1 MGDRVSISFVNEID
15 YINGKAREESVPLF
29 NHWGGKDFPQ
39 YALNWVK
46 KLKREVNEKKE
57 DNISTPYTRL
67 EPQRVMVLF
76 IADLQKDKQFAD
88 YTNKKRITHS
98 IYLGKDTNDGD
109 NSDNGHFVIDI
120 NCEKIWRRND

>member
-1 MGDRVSISFVNEID
+1 MGDRVSISFVNEIN
-15 YINGKAREESVPLF
+15 YLHEQRREESIALF
-29 NHWGGKDFPQ
+29 NHWGGKEFPQ

-46 KLKREVNEKKE
+46 KLKREVLQRRP
-57 DNISTPYTRL
+57 NISTPYTRL
-67 EPQRVMVLF
+67 DPQNVMVLF

-88 YTNKKRITHS
+88 YTNKERITHS

-120 NCEKIWRRND
+120 NCEKIWR

>member
-15 YINGKAREESVPLF
+15 YIHDKVREESVTLF
-29 NHWGGKDFPQ
+29 NHWGGKEFPQ

-88 YTNKKRITHS
+88 YTNKERMTHS
-98 IYLGKDTNDGD
+98 IYLGKDKNDGD

-120 NCEKIWRRND
+120 NCEKIWS

>member
-1 MGDRVSISFVNEID
+1 MGDRVSISFVNEIN
-15 YINGKAREESVPLF
+15 YLHEQRREESIALF
-29 NHWGGKDFPQ
+29 NHWGGKEFPQ

-46 KLKREVNEKKE
+46 KLKREVLQRRP
-57 DNISTPYTRL
+57 NISTPYTRL
-67 EPQRVMVLF
+67 DPQNVMVLF

-88 YTNKKRITHS
+88 YTNKERITHS

-120 NCEKIWRRND
+120 NCEKIWS

>member
-1 MGDRVSISFVNEID
+1 MGDRVSISFMNEID
-15 YINGKAREESVPLF
+15 FINGKAREESVPLF

-88 YTNKKRITHS
+88 YTNKERITHS
-98 IYLGKDTNDGD
+98 IYLGKDKNDGD

-120 NCEKIWRRND
+120 NCEKIWS

>member
-1 MGDRVSISFVNEID
+1 MGDRVSISFVNDID
-15 YINGKAREESVPLF
+15 YIHEKIKMESVPLF

-57 DNISTPYTRL
+57 NISTPYTRL
-67 EPQRVMVLF
+67 DPQNVMVLF

-88 YTNKKRITHS
+88 YTNKERITHS
-98 IYLGKDTNDGD
+98 IYLGKDKDDGD
-109 NSDNGHFVIDI
+109 NSDNGHFMIDI
-120 NCEKIWRRND
+120 NDEKIWS

>member
-15 YINGKAREESVPLF
+15 YIHDKVREESVTLF
-29 NHWGGKDFPQ
+29 NHWGGSNFPQ

-46 KLKREVNEKKE
+46 KLKREVNEKKK

-88 YTNKKRITHS
+88 YTNKERITHS
-98 IYLGKDTNDGD
+98 IYLGKDKNDGD

-120 NCEKIWRRND
+120 NCEKIWS

>member
-1 MGDRVSISFVNEID
+1 MGDRVSISFVNVDRLHHEKI
-15 YINGKAREESVPLF
+15 KMESVPLF
-29 NHWGGKDFPQ
+29 NHWGGREFPQ

-46 KLKREVNEKKE
+46 KLKREVNEKK

-67 EPQRVMVLF
+67 DPQNVMVLF

-88 YTNKKRITHS
+88 YTNKERITHS
-98 IYLGKDTNDGD
+98 IYLGKDKNDGD

-120 NCEKIWRRND
+120 NDEKIWS

>member
-15 YINGKAREESVPLF
+15 YIHDKRREESVPLF

-46 KLKREVNEKKE
+46 KLKREVLKRRS
-57 DNISTPYTRL
+57 NISTPYTRL
-67 EPQRVMVLF
+67 DPQNVMVLF

-88 YTNKKRITHS
+88 YTNKERITHS
-98 IYLGKDTNDGD
+98 IYLGKDKNDGD

-120 NCEKIWRRND
+120 NCEKIWS

>member
-1 MGDRVSISFVNEID
+1 MGDRVSISFMNEID
-15 YINGKAREESVPLF
+15 YIHDKRREESVPLF

-88 YTNKKRITHS
+88 YTNKERITHS
-98 IYLGKDTNDGD
+98 IYLGKDKNDGD

-120 NCEKIWRRND
+120 NCEKIWS

>member
-1 MGDRVSISFVNEID
+1 MGDRVSISFMNEID
-15 YINGKAREESVPLF
+15 YIHDKRREESVPLF
-29 NHWGGKDFPQ
+29 NHWGGSDFPK
-39 YALNWVK
+39 YALDWVK

-76 IADLQKDKQFAD
+76 IAEE
-88 YTNKKRITHS
+88 RITHS
-98 IYLGKDTNDGD
+98 IYLGKDKNDGD

-120 NCEKIWRRND
+120 NCEKIWS

>member
-1 MGDRVSISFVNEID
+1 MGDRVSISFVNVDRLHHEKI
-15 YINGKAREESVPLF
+15 KMESVPLF
-29 NHWGGKDFPQ
+29 NHWGGREFPQ

-46 KLKREVNEKKE
+46 KLKREVNEKK

-67 EPQRVMVLF
+67 DPQNVMVLF

-98 IYLGKDTNDGD
+98 IYLGKDKNDGD

-120 NCEKIWRRND
+120 NDEKIWS

>member
-1 MGDRVSISFVNEID
+1 MGDRVSISFMNEID
-15 YINGKAREESVPLF
+15 YIHDKRREESVPLF

-46 KLKREVNEKKE
+46 KLKREVNEKK

-67 EPQRVMVLF
+67 DPQNVMVLF

-88 YTNKKRITHS
+88 YTNKDRITHS
-98 IYLGKDTNDGD
+98 IYLGKDKDDGD
-109 NSDNGHFVIDI
+109 NSDNGHFMIDI
-120 NCEKIWRRND
+120 NDEKIWS

>member
-15 YINGKAREESVPLF
+15 YIHDKRREESVPLF

-46 KLKREVNEKKE
+46 KLKREVNEKK

-88 YTNKKRITHS
+88 YTNKERITHS
-98 IYLGKDTNDGD
+98 IYLGKDKNDGD

-120 NCEKIWRRND
+120 NDEKIWS

>member
-1 MGDRVSISFVNEID
+1 MGDRVSISFVNEIN
-15 YINGKAREESVPLF
+15 YIHDKVREESVTLF
-29 NHWGGKDFPQ
+29 NHWGGKEFPQ

-57 DNISTPYTRL
+57 ENISTPYTRL

-88 YTNKKRITHS
+88 YTNKERITHS
-98 IYLGKDTNDGD
+98 IYLGKDKNDGD

>member
-15 YINGKAREESVPLF
+15 YIHDKRREESVPLF

-46 KLKREVNEKKE
+46 KLKREVNEKKV

-76 IADLQKDKQFAD
+76 IADLQKDERFAD
-88 YTNKKRITHS
+88 YTNKERITHS
-98 IYLGKDTNDGD
+98 IYLGKDLDDGD

-120 NCEKIWRRND
+120 NCERIWS

>member
-1 MGDRVSISFVNEID
+1 MGDRVSISFMNEID
-15 YINGKAREESVPLF
+15 YIHDKRREESVPLF
-29 NHWGGKDFPQ
+29 NHWGGSDFPK
-39 YALNWVK
+39 YALDWVK

-88 YTNKKRITHS
+88 YTNKERITHS
-98 IYLGKDTNDGD
+98 IYLGKDKNDGD

-120 NCEKIWRRND
+120 NCEKIWS

>member
-1 MGDRVSISFVNEID
+1 MGDRVSISFVHEID
-15 YINGKAREESVPLF
+15 YIHDKRREESVTLF
-29 NHWGGKDFPQ
+29 NHWGGSNFPQ

-57 DNISTPYTRL
+57 DNISTPYRRL

-88 YTNKKRITHS
+88 YTNKERITHS
-98 IYLGKDTNDGD
+98 IYLGKDKNDGD

-120 NCEKIWRRND
+120 NCEKIWS

>member
-15 YINGKAREESVPLF
+15 YIHDKRREESVPLF
-29 NHWGGKDFPQ
+29 NHWGGSDFPK
-39 YALNWVK
+39 YALDWVK

-67 EPQRVMVLF
+67 EPQNVMVLF

-88 YTNKKRITHS
+88 YTNKERITHS
-98 IYLGKDTNDGD
+98 IYLGKDKNDGD

-120 NCEKIWRRND
+120 NCEKIWS

>member
-1 MGDRVSISFVNEID
+1 MGDRVSISFVNEIN
-15 YINGKAREESVPLF
+15 YIHDKVREESVTLF
-29 NHWGGKDFPQ
+29 NHWGGKEFPQ

-57 DNISTPYTRL
+57 ENISTPYTRL

-88 YTNKKRITHS
+88 YTNKERITHS
-98 IYLGKDTNDGD
+98 IYLGKDKNDGD

-120 NCEKIWRRND
+120 NCEKIWSWND

>member
-15 YINGKAREESVPLF
+15 YIHDKVREESVTLF
-29 NHWGGKDFPQ
+29 NHWGGKEFPQ

-88 YTNKKRITHS
+88 YTNKERITHS

-120 NCEKIWRRND
+120 NCEKIWS

>member
-15 YINGKAREESVPLF
+15 YIHDKRREESVPLF

-88 YTNKKRITHS
+88 YTNEERITHS
-98 IYLGKDTNDGD
+98 IYLGKDKNDGD

-120 NCEKIWRRND
+120 NCEKIWS

>member
-1 MGDRVSISFVNEID
+1 VNEID
-15 YINGKAREESVPLF
+15 YIHDKRREESVPLF
-29 NHWGGKDFPQ
+29 NHWGGSDFPK
-39 YALNWVK
+39 YALDWVK

-88 YTNKKRITHS
+88 YTNKERITHS
-98 IYLGKDTNDGD
+98 IYLGKDKNDGD

-120 NCEKIWRRND
+120 NCEKIWS

>member
-1 MGDRVSISFVNEID
+1 MGDRVSISFMNEID
-15 YINGKAREESVPLF
+15 YIHDKRREESVPLF
-29 NHWGGKDFPQ
+29 NHWGGSDFPK
-39 YALNWVK
+39 YALDWVK

-88 YTNKKRITHS
+88 YTNKERITHS
-98 IYLGKDTNDGD
+98 IYLGKDKNDGD

-120 NCEKIWRRND
+120 NCEKIWSWND